1 MKKRIG
7 VLLSGAGVFDGSEI
21 HEATLT
27 LLYIDM
33 YGGEEVCI
41 APARNLSVVDH
52 LTKKE
57 TGEARNVLTEAA
69 RIARGNIIDI
79 SETDTAD
86 LDAVILPGG
95 FGAVKNLSDYA
106 ITGRNCTV
114 IPEVKNLIISFIS
127 EKKPVGAMCI
137 APVVVAAALKDEN
150 ISPLLTI
157 GSDMSTADDI
167 EFFGA
172 RHKPAAV
179 DEIVVDEE
187 HRIVST
193 PAYMLGPGIADIAKG
208 IEKLVKFIIEW

>member
-27 LLYIDM
+27 LLFIDK
-33 YGGEEVCI
+33 YGGEAVCI
-41 APARNLSVVDH
+41 APSENLSVVDH

-57 TGEARNVLTEAA
+57 TGEARDVLTEAA
-69 RIARGNIIDI
+69 RIARGSIIDI
-79 SETDTAD
+79 SAIDASD
-86 LDAVILPGG
+86 LDALILPGG

-106 ITGRNCTV
+106 LTGRKCTV
-114 IPEVKNLIISFIS
+114 IPEVKNLIVSFVRDN
-127 EKKPVGAMCI
+127 KPLGVMCI
-137 APVVVAAALKDEN
+137 APIVAAAALRDEDV
-150 ISPLLTI
+150 SPLLTI
-157 GSDMSTADDI
+157 GSDMATADDI

-179 DEIVVDEE
+179 DEIVVDEAN
-187 HRIVST
+187 RIVST
-193 PAYMLGPGIADIAKG
+193 PAYTLGPGIADIAKG

>member
-27 LLYIDM
+27 LLYIDK
-33 YGGEEVCI
+33 YGGESVCF
-41 APARNLSVVDH
+41 APAGNLSVVDH

-57 TGEARNVLTEAA
+57 TGEARNVLRESA
-69 RIARGNIIDI
+69 RIARGEILDI
-79 SETDTAD
+79 SEAD
-86 LDAVILPGG
+86 KTSLDAVILPGG
-95 FGAVKNLSDYA
+95 FGAVKNLCDYA
-106 ITGRNCTV
+106 LTGRNCTV
-114 IPEVKNLIISFIS
+114 IPEVKDLIISFIN
-127 EKKPVGAMCI
+127 EKKPIGAMCI
-137 APVVVAAALKDEN
+137 APVVVAASLKDQN
-150 ISPLLTI
+150 VHPVLTI

-172 RHKPAAV
+172 KHKSAAV

-187 HRIVST
+187 NRIVST

-208 IEKLVKFIIEW
+208 IEKLVRFIIEW